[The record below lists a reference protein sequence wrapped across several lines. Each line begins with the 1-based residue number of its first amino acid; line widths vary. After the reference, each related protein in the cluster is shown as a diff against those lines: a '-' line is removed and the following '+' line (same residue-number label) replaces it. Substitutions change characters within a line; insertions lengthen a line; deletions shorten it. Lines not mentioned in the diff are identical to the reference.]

1 MCRPLHCTCLH
12 AAVPRTFPMPRTR
25 FPRAPPLAEAARRAP
40 HALSARAPLGR
51 SERRRSAVSHAR
63 RVGASTLTI
72 AAIGAL
78 AAGGGAFSS
87 AMPFERKKNPKKQRA
102 GNASAEARRG
112 ASGAGASPRARG
124 TSSRFAAKFRPATFA
139 RQRARPSCSSP
150 SMPPV
155 QGQRALPCPPSPV
168 RRHRR
173 RRRHRRGWW
182 RHRQARRFR
191 AARPHPLRL
200 CPWTSS
206 RRPRALVRS
215 NVVTARMAS
224 SGLRE
229 DACVGRACCCHVLAM
244 EHPWAQATPLKSDR
258 AS

>member
-40 HALSARAPLGR
+40 HALSARAPPGR

-102 GNASAEARRG
+102 GKAGHEARYG
-112 ASGAGASPRARG
+112 ASGAGASPRA
-124 TSSRFAAKFRPATFA
+124 TT
-139 RQRARPSCSSP
+139 
-150 SMPPV
+150 
-155 QGQRALPCPPSPV
+155 
-168 RRHRR
+168 
-173 RRRHRRGWW
+173 
-182 RHRQARRFR
+182 
-191 AARPHPLRL
+191 
-200 CPWTSS
+200 
-206 RRPRALVRS
+206 
-215 NVVTARMAS
+215 N
-224 SGLRE
+224 
-229 DACVGRACCCHVLAM
+229 D
-244 EHPWAQATPLKSDR
+244 
-258 AS
+258 